1 LLLLNDLLFL
11 APMNFLLFIIIM
23 IFLIIDL
30 TQENNLLLIFFIDN
44 LNICL
49 VVLKYTL
56 TSQSGDTNTDPTW
69 YHFLHLI

>member
-1 LLLLNDLLFL
+1 MVFS
-11 APMNFLLFIIIM
+11 M
-23 IFLIIDL
+23 
-30 TQENNLLLIFFIDN
+30 NNLLLIFFIDN

-69 YHFLHLI
+69 YHFSSFNLTEFLVPFIGILTVFGAMVLHF